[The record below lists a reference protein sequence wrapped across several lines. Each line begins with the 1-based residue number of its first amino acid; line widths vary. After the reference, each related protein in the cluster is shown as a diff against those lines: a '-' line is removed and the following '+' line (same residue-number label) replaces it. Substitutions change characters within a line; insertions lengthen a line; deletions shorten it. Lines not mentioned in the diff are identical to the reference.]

1 MAAKRWDFRDEDL
14 RKYSVD
20 LEHQVLSGQRRILVN
35 GREVFR
41 GGKFGD
47 TNSEHAFDV
56 DGHSASISIG
66 TNGFGYTYNLTVGG
80 LLIPTEGATIPRPQR
95 PETTPTALQPSAT
108 PIASTMPMSVT
119 SATPW
124 PTQGPDP
131 ATVARVALVRRVEK
145 GGRWFY
151 WIAGLSLIN
160 FALYAIGSDLGFALG
175 TAIDWF
181 LDGVLQAFAP
191 SFTWL
196 AHVVTIALFV
206 FLGMRATAGATWA
219 FVVGGI
225 LYAIDGLVFLL
236 VADWIAI
243 AIHAFALFG
252 IVSALRALRKL
263 GGDQLSPAPAA
274 YP

>member
-1 MAAKRWDFRDEDL
+1 MAARRWDFRDEDL
-14 RKYSVD
+14 RKYSVE

-47 TNSEHAFDV
+47 THGEHVFDV
-56 DGHSASISIG
+56 DGHNASISIG

-80 LLIPTEGATIPRPQR
+80 LLIPTEGATIPRPPR
-95 PETTPTALQPSAT
+95 PGTTPASPQSFAT
-108 PIASTMPMSVT
+108 PMT
-119 SATPW
+119 SAM
-124 PTQGPDP
+124 PTVVSASPSPAPEPDA
-131 ATVARVALVRRVEK
+131 ATVARVALVRRVEN

-196 AHVVTIALFV
+196 AHVGTIALFV

-219 FVVGGI
+219 FVVGGV
-225 LYAIDGLVFLL
+225 LYAVDGLVFVL
-236 VADWIAI
+236 AAEWIAI

-252 IVSALRALRKL
+252 IVSAVLALRKL
-263 GGDQLSPAPAA
+263 GGDSLSLASAA
-274 YP
+274 

>member
-56 DGHSASISIG
+56 DGHSAAISIG

-80 LLIPTEGATIPRPQR
+80 LLIPTEGATIPRPPR
-95 PETTPTALQPSAT
+95 PETNTTVLPSPAT
-108 PIASTMPMSVT
+108 PMTSTARPTGVT
-119 SATPW
+119 SATAS

-131 ATVARVALVRRVEK
+131 ATAARVALVRRVEK
-145 GGRWFY
+145 GGRWFF

-175 TAIDWF
+175 MAIDWF
-181 LDGVLQAFAP
+181 FDGVLQGLAP
-191 SFTWL
+191 SVTWL

-236 VADWIAI
+236 LADWIAI

-263 GGDQLSPAPAA
+263 GGDTLSLASAA
-274 YP
+274 

>member
-14 RKYSVD
+14 RKYSVE

-35 GREVFR
+35 GREIFR

-47 TNSEHAFDV
+47 TSGTHVFDF

-66 TNGFGYTYNLTVGG
+66 SNGFGYTYTLTVGG
-80 LLIPTEGATIPRPQR
+80 LVIPAEGATIPGPRRAATNPPPQSPAAPAPWTASPMPAMPSPR
-95 PETTPTALQPSAT
+95 QTPDA
-108 PIASTMPMSVT
+108 
-119 SATPW
+119 
-124 PTQGPDP
+124 
-131 ATVARVALVRRVEK
+131 ATVTRVALVQRVET

-160 FALYAIGSDLGFALG
+160 FALYAIGSDVGFALG

-181 LDGVLQAFAP
+181 VDGLLQELAP

-196 AHVVTIALFV
+196 AHVGTIALFA
-206 FLGMRATAGATWA
+206 FLGLRATAGVKWA
-219 FVVGGI
+219 FVVGGV
-225 LYAIDGLVFLL
+225 LYAIDALVFLFI
-236 VADWIAI
+236 ADWLAL

-252 IVSALRALRKL
+252 IVGALRALRKL
-263 GGDQLSPAPAA
+263 GSDSLSLASAA
-274 YP
+274 